1 MAVEAGQVL
10 ISDLT
15 ITHGLINATGHGDRS
30 AILSISASTLDRA
43 PCHCLCRLF
52 PTYPLFLSII
62 RTSST
67 CAGVVARSASQSN
80 GLNIWAS
87 RLLLEYFV
95 GLVVVALMWRRIAGT
110 CVFLPVDGVCLS
122 VAHLYPS
129 SDSSSDT
136 GVSGTWGNV
145 TMANTYVS
153 TEAGW
158 SLFGVPIL
166 LPCKLCSNHPMH
178 NTLANHSGRERD
190 VARFGWY
197 EPAWPR

>member
-52 PTYPLFLSII
+52 SKFPFSLTSFSLSGWH
-62 RTSST
+62 TT
-67 CAGVVARSASQSN
+67 CAGMAVRSGSQSN
-80 GLNIWAS
+80 GLNIWAL

-153 TEAGW
+153 TEARW
-158 SLFGVPIL
+158 WLFGGVSSACI
-166 LPCKLCSNHPMH
+166 
-178 NTLANHSGRERD
+178 T
-190 VARFGWY
+190 VF
-197 EPAWPR
+197 